1 MTRSSFQTKLQVKN
15 TQKPQNDEEIGD
27 LPEKEFRVMIVKMT
41 QALGKRMVT
50 QTENLQEMFNK
61 QLEDLKTKMNSAIAE
76 KKIVQKEPIAG

>member
-15 TQKPQNDEEIGD
+15 TQNDEEIGD

-50 QTENLQEMFNK
+50 QTENLKEMFNK
-61 QLEDLKTKMNSAIAE
+61 
-76 KKIVQKEPIAG
+76 